1 MKKSEIIDS
10 LKELIIK
17 YGRWHTSSLEIEMR
31 KHCDVAFKVD
41 EDEYNIIDLCLFDNL
56 DCDGCFGVG
65 FRGALLDEDDEYYDM
80 TTIDAE
86 SLTEDKLS
94 KLLNIFT
101 NVVGTEHENK
111 AGADDDDEVYI
122 RIESMKILNRPQDK
136 EAIEKYEADHI
147 HKEQVIETSLYNH
160 FLNSLGSTDA
170 TELAKKLTPRLLLD
184 VERFNRECGSTD
196 DVVKILNK
204 WLYDV
209 LVLDF
214 DYKLKLF

>member
-1 MKKSEIIDS
+1 MKKSEIIES
-10 LKELIIK
+10 LRELIIK
-17 YGRWHTSSLEIEMR
+17 YGRWQTSSLEIEMG
-31 KHCDVAFKVD
+31 KPCDVAFKVD

-56 DCDGCFGVG
+56 DCDGSFGVG
-65 FRGALLDEDDEYYDM
+65 FRGALLDEDDEYVDM
-80 TTIDAE
+80 TAIYAE
-86 SLTEDKLS
+86 CLTKDKLS
-94 KLLNIFT
+94 KLLDIFT

-111 AGADDDDEVYI
+111 CGDDDDEVYI
-122 RIESMKILNRPQDK
+122 RIDSMKILNRPQDK

-160 FLNSLGSTDA
+160 FLNSLGSEDA
-170 TELAKKLTPRLLLD
+170 TELAKKLTPLLLLD

-209 LVLDF
+209 LVLGL
-214 DYKLKLF
+214 DYKLKL